1 MKEQGRQ
8 YQVTAILSKGGSMV
22 KQFKSKKKGIAWA
35 KEQKGYVAHRVETV
49 K

>member
-8 YQVTAILSKGGSMV
+8 YQVTVFLHKGTMT
-22 KQFKSKKKGIAWA
+22 KQFKSKKKGEAWA
-35 KEQKGYVAHRVETV
+35 KEQKGYVSHRVEPV